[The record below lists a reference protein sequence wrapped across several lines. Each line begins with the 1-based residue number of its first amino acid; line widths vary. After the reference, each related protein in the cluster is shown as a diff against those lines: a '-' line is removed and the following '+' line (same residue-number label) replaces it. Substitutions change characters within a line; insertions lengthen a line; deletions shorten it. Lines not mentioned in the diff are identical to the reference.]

1 MTTKV
6 PDYLLTIP
14 QIVDKYCPQLDA
26 WAKKTKSVKSDGA
39 LDEIPLK
46 DEKRT
51 INVKDL
57 YINTLTQRVDAIELT
72 NIQDNLKKFGG
83 FSHKTSGTIDT
94 FVSKLYGDSSP
105 DGMHRAIMAYIC
117 GVGEIAIQRQGE
129 HPEGCTESEMIDA
142 ERDFFFA
149 KNELNAKVKTTSK
162 MRVAKLAG
170 NMSKEQ
176 QELDDACAEVG
187 VHVNDYGVS
196 VDSAELVY
204 TDGHKNM
211 SNLLTNT
218 KSPLYL
224 GVKKFITHIP
234 FLKQYGTGRTQLDGA
249 IANVCDM
256 LGDESVNFK
265 KYLNSEQY
273 KTRHKEW
280 WTAKCQNGAGMETAA
295 IRLALCFNEWSR
307 AKFNENTVTFDMFES
322 FIDIMN
328 NETLHFIHSC
338 LIDGNPVDQ
347 VLLDFTPE
355 TPETTSVILEC
366 MV

>member
-14 QIVDKYCPQLDA
+14 QIVDKYCPQLIA
-26 WAKKTKSVKSDGA
+26 WAQKTKGVKSDGA
-39 LDEIPLK
+39 LDEIPLQ

-57 YINTLTQRVDAIELT
+57 YINTLTQRVDAIEHV

-117 GVGEIAIQRQGE
+117 GVEQIAIQRQGE
-129 HPEGCTESEMIDA
+129 HPEGCSESEMIDA
-142 ERDFFFA
+142 ERDFFYA

-162 MRVAKLAG
+162 MRVAKLSG
-170 NMSKEQ
+170 SMTKEQ
-176 QELDDACAEVG
+176 QELDNACAEVG
-187 VHVNDYGVS
+187 IHVNDYGVS
-196 VDSAELVY
+196 EDSAELVY
-204 TDGHKNM
+204 KDGHGNM
-211 SNLLTNT
+211 TNLLTNA
-218 KSPLYL
+218 KSSVYL
-224 GVKKFITHIP
+224 GVDKFIKYIP
-234 FLKQYGTGRTQLDGA
+234 LLKQLNTGRTQLDGA

-265 KYLNSEQY
+265 KYLKSEQY
-273 KTRHKEW
+273 KTRHKDW
-280 WTAKCQNGAGMETAA
+280 WTAKCQHGSGMETAT

-307 AKFNENTVTFDMFES
+307 AKFNEDVVTFDMFGS
-322 FIDIMN
+322 FIEGMN
-328 NETLHFIHSC
+328 DETIHFIHSC
-338 LIDGNPVDQ
+338 LIDGNPVDK

-355 TPETTSVILEC
+355 TDSVIEEC